1 MSREINVICVLMLLK
16 CTCGAHLAKIAP
28 EDVSAGLTVVYGFA
42 PRLKLGNDHRVG
54 FGFRFGNHADFQI
67 LYEFG
72 PQTISTPTQTIK
84 ARSAPYRHTRKP
96 RRRPFIDLLI
106 RTGLLRE
113 VERVDKHP
121 RNVTKKQKNSTAQ
134 KA

>member
-1 MSREINVICVLMLLK
+1 
-16 CTCGAHLAKIAP
+16 LAKIAP
-28 EDVSAGLTVVYGFA
+28 EDVSAGLTVIYGFA

-72 PQTISTPTQTIK
+72 PQTITTPTQAIK
-84 ARSAPYRHTRKP
+84 PRSPSYRHTRKP
-96 RRRPFIDLLI
+96 RRRPLIDLLI

-113 VERVDKHP
+113 VERVEKHP
-121 RNVTKKQKNSTAQ
+121 RNTIRKQSNSTAQ
-134 KA
+134 VKF

>member
-1 MSREINVICVLMLLK
+1 MKWTVALS
-16 CTCGAHLAKIAP
+16 LAKIAP
-28 EDVSAGLTVVYGFA
+28 EDVSAGLTVIYGFA

-72 PQTISTPTQTIK
+72 PQTVTKTPY
-84 ARSAPYRHTRKP
+84 SANKTRAASYRQPSRKP
-96 RRRPFIDLLI
+96 RRRPFIELLL

-113 VERVDKHP
+113 V
-121 RNVTKKQKNSTAQ
+121 KQVESSHNTVRFNDIKNP
-134 KA
+134 